1 MCSLFSISISHF
13 YKKFPGTLFSKAA
26 VSLKYRENRKDTRA
40 TGRREPY
47 FGTKP
52 RISVCTQAWK
62 WIQPFLPRQTI
73 VHQNRPSSLPLF
85 SHSSDQPCRGVSLS
99 LVKHCFSL
107 RLIAFI
113 NTYGKSKG
121 RIPFENQKPKTTQRE
136 RLDRRPRQRPTARI
150 DKLNRAGWNG
160 ARPR

>member
-1 MCSLFSISISHF
+1 MFPIFYFYFTFLQKISRHFILESGGFVKISRKPEGYPRNGKAGAVLWNKAQDLGVYTSLEMNPAFPPSANHRPPKPVHPPFHFSPI
-13 YKKFPGTLFSKAA
+13 
-26 VSLKYRENRKDTRA
+26 
-40 TGRREPY
+40 RR
-47 FGTKP
+47 T
-52 RISVCTQAWK
+52 
-62 WIQPFLPRQTI
+62 
-73 VHQNRPSSLPLF
+73 N
-85 SHSSDQPCRGVSLS
+85 PCRGVSLS